1 MDRRHIELQ
10 IRAIV
15 VTYRI
20 EQPRRDAP
28 TMEAFRA
35 RAHSLLDG
43 LEAEVLVYPDLA
55 ARLLEARQ
63 ELDLLR
69 VPSVRRRERDDAY
82 QG

>member
-20 EQPRRDAP
+20 ELRRRDAP

-35 RAHSLLDG
+35 RARAILDG
-43 LEAEVLVYPDLA
+43 LDAEVRAHPDLA
-55 ARLLEARQ
+55 ARLREARQ
-63 ELDLLR
+63 ELESTLGPGAAR
-69 VPSVRRRERDDAY
+69 QE
-82 QG
+82 QGAASRA